1 MKSNNGISLYTGALE
16 LESKIKKNLTQMSIG
31 QMRNVNFSI
40 NKNKFALIKCNWNR
54 VIMLVWF
61 KKLTFESLWKKCMVC
76 VT

>member
-1 MKSNNGISLYTGALE
+1 
-16 LESKIKKNLTQMSIG
+16 MSIG
-31 QMRNVNFSI
+31 QMRHVNFSI
-40 NKNKFALIKCNWNR
+40 NKNKFALIKCYWNR